1 MSIRTK
7 VINLKKTGLPSPYI
21 STIKKHKEVYV
32 EGTLNLEQLKV
43 LVEYFEDDP

>member
-1 MSIRTK
+1 MNIRDK
-7 VINLKKTGLPSPYI
+7 VTELNPSGVPPYI

-43 LVEYFEDDP
+43 LVEYFEEEL